1 MDNHLATATKIL
13 LDQKAEVDE
22 SAHMLTNEETVFDA
36 AINRWQK
43 DRTEEATY
51 AAIVAFAD
59 LQLTPSNAVGESRKR
74 LFNTIF
80 DQ

>member
-1 MDNHLATATKIL
+1 M
-13 LDQKAEVDE
+13 
-22 SAHMLTNEETVFDA
+22 NEETVFDA